1 MAWEGLSYR
10 KKLKL
15 FLFFSIIF
23 IIGIVVATFA
33 NRRATDVDDTEA
45 PLRQNEAGMAIGRV
59 HQTATRE
66 GVIEW
71 SLDAASVKYLEDQKK
86 ALLRQVSITFF
97 LKDGNQV
104 HLTAEE
110 GVLATDSKDIEVSGN
125 VVVKHQDYRL
135 KTERLRYEHE
145 KRLLFCEVPVKI
157 SGEHFE
163 LEADAM
169 SVDLNQKSAWF
180 EGHVNGNISQDT
192 AI

>member
-1 MAWEGLSYR
+1 MAWERLSYR

-33 NRRATDVDDTEA
+33 NRRAADVDDTEA
-45 PLRQNEAGMAIGRV
+45 PLRQNDAGMAIGRV

-66 GVIEW
+66 GVTEW

-86 ALLRQVSITFF
+86 ALLREVSITFF